1 MKEKE
6 KTVVCGGVTRGPV
19 DVSVGVGMGRENRT
33 LFVLE
38 INPGTFLPGC
48 VWYEGDSLTAEE
60 RGSGIRG
67 RLNGE
72 HSFGIK
78 HTQV

>member
-6 KTVVCGGVTRGPV
+6 KIVVCGGVTRGPA
-19 DVSVGVGMGRENRT
+19 DVSVGLGMGRENRT

-48 VWYEGDSLTAEE
+48 VWYKAGSLTVEE
-60 RGSGIRG
+60 RGSGIWG
-67 RLNGE
+67 RLSGE
-72 HSFGIK
+72 HGFGIK

>member
-38 INPGTFLPGC
+38 INPGTFLLGC

-60 RGSGIRG
+60 RGSGIWG
-67 RLNGE
+67 RLSGE
-72 HSFGIK
+72 HGSGIK